1 MPIQTKEECNHFITT
16 LRQTMMIAD
25 ISDDDLLIARL
36 RLYLVI
42 KPPHLKLKDVMSLA
56 MLDTEKLK
64 NPKLVNEVITQNVGY
79 EVDQLIKGDVKL
91 DVAVG
96 KQCLVL
102 QNEVFIQRN
111 SCRFY
116 GFLGDRGHG
125 QWGLVGEGRIEY
137 PDGQKDYGTWADR
150 GIGRWGFVGE
160 GRMECSN
167 GQKEYGTWG
176 DKGNGKWGLV
186 GEGRIEHLWGRAYY
200 GTWGDHGNGKWGL
213 IGEGRIE
220 CSDGQKDYG
229 TWGDKGNGQWGF
241 VGEGRQ
247 EFSNGKVHYGTWDFT
262 NCGINYFT
270 SKHI

>member
-1 MPIQTKEECNHFITT
+1 MIQKKLALTRTKLQLPTSPTYIEFLIRYSLEDNNGSIRNHIEQDDFKYYVNDIKTYVFMPIQTKQECNHFITT

-25 ISDDDLLIARL
+25 ISDDDLIIARL
-36 RLYLVI
+36 RLRHVI
-42 KPPHLKLKDVMSLA
+42 KPPYLKLKDVMSLA

-111 SCRFY
+111 SWNFY
-116 GFLGDRGHG
+116 GVLADIGNG
-125 QWGLVGEGRIEY
+125 QWVLVGEGRMEFSS
-137 PDGQKDYGTWADR
+137 GEKDYGTWADR

-160 GRMECSN
+160 GRIECSN

-176 DKGNGKWGLV
+176 DQGLS
-186 GEGRIEHLWGRAYY
+186 
-200 GTWGDHGNGKWGL
+200 L
-213 IGEGRIE
+213 I
-220 CSDGQKDYG
+220 
-229 TWGDKGNGQWGF
+229 
-241 VGEGRQ
+241 
-247 EFSNGKVHYGTWDFT
+247 
-262 NCGINYFT
+262 
-270 SKHI
+270 HI